1 MTIGIILIVSIL
13 ILGGVLATAGDR
25 IGTKVGKARLSLFN
39 LRPKKTATLVTIITG
54 VSISAT
60 TLGILFAT
68 SKPLRKG
75 VFEYDQ
81 TQAKLRQ
88 IRRDLEKA
96 NSEKNIVEA
105 ELNKARN
112 DRSQAQVN
120 LDKTNQSLQSALQKL
135 DQAIAEQTRKE
146 ERLETAQRQLSETI
160 SQKQA
165 LQQEIEDRQAE
176 RQALIQQLEQGKAQI
191 FEQNQKIEAKN
202 KLIAQKGEEIAQK
215 NQELEGKSLE
225 VERKEQELAEK
236 SKDLEDKNIEID
248 EKNLIISKKT
258 DEIEEKSQEVR
269 QKLREIELKNAVI
282 AEQESRFKEL
292 ESQQAYLEQE
302 VEVLEREFKE
312 LQQGTI
318 ALRRNQ
324 VIVASVVRVLNPAA
338 AGDAVQR
345 LLREANETVI
355 KATQPGQK
363 NVNQQVISM
372 TQAEIDRLVNQ
383 IDDGQDYVVRVI
395 SAANYVVGE
404 KQVQVFADAVL
415 NKVVFQ
421 QGEVVAATSVDPQR
435 MNTQQSRQRIE
446 QLLQASSFRARHV
459 GILGDTQVADGK
471 IETIINFLSLLEQQ
485 SLPVDVRAV
494 AADLTYTSGPLKLE
508 LVAIRNGQIVFQT
521 SSRQLNF

>member
-96 NSEKNIVEA
+96 NTEKNVVEA

-112 DRSQAQVN
+112 DQSQAQAN
-120 LDKTNQSLQSALQKL
+120 LDQTNRSLQGALQKL
-135 DQAIAEQTRKE
+135 DEAIAEQARKE
-146 ERLETAQRQLSETI
+146 QRLETAQRQLSETV

-176 RQALIQQLEQGKAQI
+176 RQALIQQLEQGKSQI
-191 FEQNQKIEAKN
+191 FEQNKTIETKN
-202 KLIAQKGEEIAQK
+202 KAIAQKAEEIAQR
-215 NQELEGKSLE
+215 NQELAAKALE
-225 VERKEQELAEK
+225 VERKDQELAEK
-236 SKDLEDKNIEID
+236 AEDIQEKDLEIDQKNVV
-248 EKNLIISKKT
+248 ISKKT
-258 DEIEEKSQEVR
+258 DEIEEKTLEIQ
-269 QKLREIELKNAVI
+269 QKVREIEQKNTVI
-282 AEQESRFKEL
+282 SQQETRFKEL

-302 VEVLEREFKE
+302 VEVLGREVKE

-318 ALRRNQ
+318 VLRRNQ
-324 VIVASVVRVLNPAA
+324 VIVASVVRVLNPAV
-338 AGDAVQR
+338 AGDAVDR
-345 LLREANETVI
+345 LLREANEAVV
-355 KATQPGQK
+355 KATQLGQK
-363 NVNQQVISM
+363 DVTRQVISM
-372 TQAEIDRLVNQ
+372 TQAELDRLVNQ
-383 IDDGQDYVVRVI
+383 IDDGQDYVVRII
-395 SAANYVVGE
+395 SAANYVAGE

-415 NKVVFQ
+415 NRVVFQ
-421 QGEVVAATSVDPQR
+421 PGEVVAATSVDPQR
-435 MNTQQSRQRIE
+435 MSVQQSRQRIE

-485 SLPVDVRAV
+485 SQPVDIRAV

-521 SSRQLNF
+521 SFRPPNF